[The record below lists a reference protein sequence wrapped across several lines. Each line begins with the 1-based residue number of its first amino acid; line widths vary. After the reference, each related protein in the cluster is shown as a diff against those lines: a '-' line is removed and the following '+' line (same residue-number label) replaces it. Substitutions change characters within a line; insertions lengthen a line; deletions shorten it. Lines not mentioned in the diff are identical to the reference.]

1 MRPRAIYFT
10 LPAQP
15 GNQFDNALP
24 GGAFPNGDK
33 AASNDGWA
41 AFSGTSAAAPQL
53 AGAAALIKQACPHLT
68 PASIKDI
75 LRRTARD
82 VTAGTCHPR
91 FNHPATPGPDLATGD
106 GVVDAYKA
114 VLLARL
120 RNFTQLQ
127 VQNLESMVLGS
138 S

>member
-1 MRPRAIYFT
+1 M
-10 LPAQP
+10 LPVQP
-15 GNQFDNALP
+15 HDCLDGVLA
-24 GGAFPNGDK
+24 GSVYPNGDETN
-33 AASNDGWA
+33 ADDGWA

-53 AGAAALIKQACPHLT
+53 AGTAALIKQACPHLT

-82 VTAGTCHPR
+82 VTAGTCHSR

-114 VLLARL
+114 VLLAKL

-127 VQNLESMVLGS
+127 VQNLESMVLGTS
-138 S
+138 